1 MLRRSPV
8 PAFAFGLGLGA
19 SDALAAENFEGSTF
33 YFGDLHAHTGVS
45 PDGGSTDVGV
55 FCDAPCGATAEAFA
69 TARSNGLDFVAF
81 TDHVYSSA
89 DAFDAFQKE
98 VRTHNDPWGGFLTIP
113 SAEANFGTN
122 DGHAYGHKNAFV
134 FTDDDKVELTLADF
148 PSNANVRGCDEIW
161 ESAKTLSAAG
171 PTLLFAHHP
180 AVTQP
185 MPTDWSCHDQT
196 YEPVVEVISE
206 HGNSL
211 DPATD
216 YHPVREYAEGS
227 DVHAALETYGLQ
239 LGFVGGTDNH
249 MAQPGS
255 VCGLDTM
262 KLTFPYGGALTM
274 IAVPEGSAFTRRA
287 IYDELVARRSLV
299 TTGPRV
305 PVSVHW
311 TMGDGRTAAI
321 GEALRI
327 HEDESMQLTVSVPPK
342 WAPAITAVRLVGY
355 EDRIAIDDLGDGV
368 WSSTIDPLDLG
379 NWRYVEVELERAA
392 VYDDTCVDGPEQDPR
407 EFIWASPDWFEL
419 TDDVDMDGVAVP
431 DDCDDDDASVFP
443 GADEVWY
450 DGVDEDCDGASD
462 YDADGDGADAMHY
475 GGTDCDDTSA
485 DVFPGAVEILND
497 GIDQDCDG
505 LADDAVDDAGESKP
519 STESTERREEV
530 GESSHGCSHVKSSQQ
545 AVWMMLFGLLAAR
558 RRRALG

>member
-1 MLRRSPV
+1 MVLPTLL
-8 PAFAFGLGLGA
+8 FGLLDSRGA
-19 SDALAAENFEGSTF
+19 EDWDGSTF

-45 PDGGSTDVGV
+45 PDGGSTDVGT

-81 TDHVYSSA
+81 TDHLYSSR
-89 DAFDAFQKE
+89 DAFDAFQQE
-98 VRTHNDPWGGFLTIP
+98 VATHNDPSGGFLTIP
-113 SAEANFGTN
+113 AAEANFGTN

-134 FTDDDKVELTLADF
+134 FNDDDSAVVPTLADF
-148 PSNANVRGCDEIW
+148 PSNGNVRGCDEIW
-161 ESAKTLSAAG
+161 EGAARLSKAG

-180 AVTQP
+180 AVKAP

-211 DPATD
+211 EPSTD
-216 YHPVREYAEGS
+216 YHPVRDYTEGS
-227 DVHAALETYGLQ
+227 DVHAALETYGLE

-274 IAVPEGSAFTRRA
+274 IALPEGAAFTRRA

-299 TTGPRV
+299 TTGPRM
-305 PVSVHW
+305 PVSVRW
-311 TMGDGRTAAI
+311 ALGDETVAGI
-321 GEALRI
+321 GEDLRI
-327 HEDESMQLTVSVPPK
+327 RADEAIQLTVSIPPK
-342 WAPAITAVRLVGY
+342 WAPVVNAVRLVGY
-355 EDRIAIDDLGDGV
+355 EDRIAIDELGSGV
-368 WSSTIDPLDLG
+368 WSSTIDALDLG
-379 NWRYVEVELERAA
+379 RWRYVEVELDHAA
-392 VYDDTCVDGPEQDPR
+392 VYDDTCQDGDEQDPR
-407 EFIWASPDWFEL
+407 EFVWASPDWFVL

-431 DDCDDDDASVFP
+431 EDCDDDDATIFP
-443 GADEVWY
+443 GAVDTWY
-450 DGVDEDCDGASD
+450 DGVDQDCDGASD
-462 YDADGDGADAMHY
+462 FDADGDGADAMAY

-485 DVFPGAVEILND
+485 DIYPGAVEILND

-505 LADDAVDDAGESKP
+505 LNDDSVVDAGDSAP
-519 STESTERREEV
+519 SSEPSEQRDAAD
-530 GESSHGCSHVKSSQQ
+530 ESSGGCAHGKGAQHPLWLLV
-545 AVWMMLFGLLAAR
+545 LGLLAAR
-558 RRRALG
+558 RRSR